1 VNVAASAVD
10 PGVARR
16 WYVLLMLTLGY
27 ALSIADRFVMSTLIE
42 PIKADLGLSDSSI
55 GFLTG
60 SSLAFFYVTAGLPLA
75 TLADRTNR
83 RTMIALALG
92 AWSVMTTLCG
102 FAQNYWQLL
111 LARIGVGVGEAGGTP
126 PSASLL
132 SDYFAPRRRALAL
145 SVFSVGASLGSMM
158 GSSAGYASDA
168 WGWRAAFF
176 VLGAPGIAVALLVA
190 ITIREPERGRLDDT
204 PVTARTTLRDTLRF
218 TRAQPALLHTWI
230 GATVYTL
237 WSWGLMWWTPS
248 FLVRSHHMTLGDAGG
263 ALSLMHGIGGTAVL
277 LITMMLMGP
286 LGKRDPRLVPWF
298 VSACIVI
305 GTIPSILA
313 YSAAS
318 SRTALSMLW
327 LFIPLSLRAI
337 RTYLRAPAKPCAGL
351 HARTGGGRN
360 ALLRQYRQP
369 CHRPPGGGLRQRL
382 AASPLWPR
390 VAASCADS
398 DGLHRLLGGLA
409 LLALRE
415 VHALR
420 SASPASASPPRLRI
434 SSARSSSLTSFSVFL
449 SLHRPGSG

>member
-1 VNVAASAVD
+1 VSATPAAVD

-16 WYVLLMLTLGY
+16 WYVVLLLTVVY

-126 PSASLL
+126 PSTSLL
-132 SDYFAPRRRALAL
+132 SDYFSSRRRALAL
-145 SVFSVGASLGSMM
+145 SVYSVGASLGSMI

-168 WGWRAAFF
+168 WGWRAAFY
-176 VLGAPGIAVALLVA
+176 VLGLPGVLVA
-190 ITIREPERGRLDDT
+190 VLVAVSIREPARGRLDAT
-204 PVTARTTLRDTLRF
+204 PAPAPVPARASLMDTLRF
-218 TRAQPALLHTWI
+218 IRVQPALLHTWL

-277 LITMMLMGP
+277 LITMLLMGP
-286 LGKRDPRLVPWF
+286 VGKRDPRLVPWF
-298 VSACIVI
+298 VAATIVI
-305 GTIPSILA
+305 ATVPSIIA
-313 YSAAS
+313 YNVSS
-318 SRTALSMLW
+318 SRTALAMLW
-327 LFIPLSLRAI
+327 IFIPLSYAPFGPTFALLQNLVPASMRAQSVAVMLFCANIANLVIAPQAVGFASDLLRPLYGAESL
-337 RTYLRAPAKPCAGL
+337 RHVLVPMAFVGFWAAWHYWRCAKYLR
-351 HARTGGGRN
+351 
-360 ALLRQYRQP
+360 
-369 CHRPPGGGLRQRL
+369 
-382 AASPLWPR
+382 
-390 VAASCADS
+390 
-398 DGLHRLLGGLA
+398 
-409 LLALRE
+409 
-415 VHALR
+415 
-420 SASPASASPPRLRI
+420 
-434 SSARSSSLTSFSVFL
+434 
-449 SLHRPGSG
+449 

>member
-1 VNVAASAVD
+1 VSATPAADS
-10 PGVARR
+10 GVARR
-16 WYVLLMLTLGY
+16 WYVLLVLTLVY

-75 TLADRTNR
+75 TLADRANR
-83 RTMIALALG
+83 RTMIALALA

-102 FAQNYWQLL
+102 SVQNYWQLL

-168 WGWRAAFF
+168 WGWRAAFL
-176 VLGAPGIAVALLVA
+176 VLGVPGVAVALLVA
-190 ITIREPERGRLDDT
+190 STIREPERGRLDNA
-204 PVTARTTLRDTLRF
+204 PVSGRTSLRDTLRF
-218 TRAQPALLHTWI
+218 ARAQPALLHTWI

-277 LITMMLMGP
+277 LITMLLMGP
-286 LGKRDPRLVPWF
+286 LGRRDPRLVPWF
-298 VSACIVI
+298 VAGCIAI
-305 GTIPSILA
+305 GTIPSVIA
-313 YSAAS
+313 YSVAS
-318 SRTALSMLW
+318 GRTALLMLW
-327 LFIPLSLRAI
+327 LFIPLS
-337 RTYLRAPAKPCAGL
+337 YAPFGP
-351 HARTGGGRN
+351 TF
-360 ALLRQYRQP
+360 ALLQNLVPASMRAQAVAVMLFCANIANLVIAPQAVGFASDWLHPVY
-369 CHRPPGGGLRQRL
+369 GAESLRHVL
-382 AASPLWPR
+382 IPMAFTGFWAAWHYWR
-390 VAASCADS
+390 CATYM
-398 DGLHRLLGGLA
+398 
-409 LLALRE
+409 
-415 VHALR
+415 R
-420 SASPASASPPRLRI
+420 SARL
-434 SSARSSSLTSFSVFL
+434 
-449 SLHRPGSG
+449 P

>member
-1 VNVAASAVD
+1 MNVAASTVD
-10 PGVARR
+10 LGVARR
-16 WYVLLMLTLGY
+16 WYVLLVLTLVY

-92 AWSVMTTLCG
+92 AWSVMTTFCG

-190 ITIREPERGRLDDT
+190 LTIREPERGRLDGT
-204 PVTARTTLRDTLRF
+204 HVGARTTLRDTLRF

-286 LGKRDPRLVPWF
+286 LGRRDPRLVPWF
-298 VSACIVI
+298 VSGCIVI
-305 GTIPSILA
+305 GTVPSILA

-318 SRTALSMLW
+318 SRAALSMLW
-327 LFIPLSLRAI
+327 LFIPLS
-337 RTYLRAPAKPCAGL
+337 YAPFGP
-351 HARTGGGRN
+351 TF
-360 ALLRQYRQP
+360 ALLQN
-369 CHRPPGGGLRQRL
+369 L
-382 AASPLWPR
+382 
-390 VAASCADS
+390 V
-398 DGLHRLLGGLA
+398 
-409 LLALRE
+409 
-415 VHALR
+415 
-420 SASPASASPPRLRI
+420 PASMRAQAVAVMLFCANIANLVIAPQAVGFASDWLHPLYGAESLRHVLI
-434 SSARSSSLTSFSVFL
+434 PMAFTGFWAAWHYWRCAKYM
-449 SLHRPGSG
+449 R

>member
-1 VNVAASAVD
+1 VSATPAADS
-10 PGVARR
+10 GVARR
-16 WYVLLMLTLGY
+16 WYVLLVLTLVY

-75 TLADRTNR
+75 TLADRANR
-83 RTMIALALG
+83 RTMIALALA

-102 FAQNYWQLL
+102 SVQNYWQLL

-168 WGWRAAFF
+168 WGWRAAFL
-176 VLGAPGIAVALLVA
+176 VLGVPGVAVALLVA
-190 ITIREPERGRLDDT
+190 STIREPERGRLDNA
-204 PVTARTTLRDTLRF
+204 PVSGRTSLRDTLRF
-218 TRAQPALLHTWI
+218 ARAQPALLHTWI

-277 LITMMLMGP
+277 LITMLLMGP
-286 LGKRDPRLVPWF
+286 LGRRDPRLVPWF
-298 VSACIVI
+298 VAGCIAI
-305 GTIPSILA
+305 GTIPSVIA
-313 YSAAS
+313 YSVAS
-318 SRTALSMLW
+318 GRTALLMLW
-327 LFIPLSLRAI
+327 LFIPLS
-337 RTYLRAPAKPCAGL
+337 YAPFGP
-351 HARTGGGRN
+351 TF
-360 ALLRQYRQP
+360 ALLQNLVP
-369 CHRPPGGGLRQRL
+369 
-382 AASPLWPR
+382 ASMR
-390 VAASCADS
+390 AQAVAVMLFCANIAN
-398 DGLHRLLGGLA
+398 LVIAPQAVGLA
-409 LLALRE
+409 SDWLHPVYGAESLRH
-415 VHALR
+415 VLIPMAFTGFWAAWHYWRCATYMR
-420 SASPASASPPRLRI
+420 SARL
-434 SSARSSSLTSFSVFL
+434 
-449 SLHRPGSG
+449 P

>member
-1 VNVAASAVD
+1 MAHAIEPAHTLSTAPPTVD
-10 PGVARR
+10 SGVARR
-16 WYVLLMLTLGY
+16 WYVLLVLTLVY

-132 SDYFAPRRRALAL
+132 SDYFTSRRRALAL
-145 SVFSVGASLGSMM
+145 SVYSVGASLGSMM

-168 WGWRAAFF
+168 WGWRAAFY
-176 VLGAPGIAVALLVA
+176 VLGVPGVLVA
-190 ITIREPERGRLDDT
+190 VLVAVTIREPERGRLDAA
-204 PVTARTTLRDTLRF
+204 PAPAAPMAAAPMAAAPPRSTLKDTLRF
-218 TRAQPALLHTWI
+218 ARIQPALLHTWL
-230 GATVYTL
+230 GAAVYTL

-277 LITMMLMGP
+277 LITMLFMGP

-298 VSACIVI
+298 VAASIVV
-305 GTIPSILA
+305 GTVPSILA
-313 YSAAS
+313 YSVTS
-318 SRTALSMLW
+318 SHTALVMLW
-327 LFIPLSLRAI
+327 IFIPLSYAPFGPTYALLQNLVPASMRAQAVAVMLFCANIANLVIAPQAVGFASDMLRPLYGAESL
-337 RTYLRAPAKPCAGL
+337 RHVLVPMAFVGFWAAWHYWRCAKYLR
-351 HARTGGGRN
+351 
-360 ALLRQYRQP
+360 
-369 CHRPPGGGLRQRL
+369 
-382 AASPLWPR
+382 
-390 VAASCADS
+390 
-398 DGLHRLLGGLA
+398 
-409 LLALRE
+409 
-415 VHALR
+415 
-420 SASPASASPPRLRI
+420 
-434 SSARSSSLTSFSVFL
+434 
-449 SLHRPGSG
+449 

>member
-1 VNVAASAVD
+1 MAHAIEPARTLSTAPSTVD

-16 WYVLLMLTLGY
+16 WYVLLVLTLVY

-111 LARIGVGVGEAGGTP
+111 LARVGVGVGEAGGTP

-132 SDYFAPRRRALAL
+132 SDYFTSRRRALAL
-145 SVFSVGASLGSMM
+145 SVYSVGASLGSMM

-168 WGWRAAFF
+168 WGWRAAFY
-176 VLGAPGIAVALLVA
+176 VLGVPGVLVA
-190 ITIREPERGRLDDT
+190 VLVAVTIREPERGRLDAA
-204 PVTARTTLRDTLRF
+204 PAAPTAAAPPRSTLKDTLRF
-218 TRAQPALLHTWI
+218 ARVQPALLHTWL
-230 GATVYTL
+230 GAAVYTL

-277 LITMMLMGP
+277 LLTMLLMGP

-298 VSACIVI
+298 VAASIVI
-305 GTIPSILA
+305 GTVPSIVA
-313 YSAAS
+313 YSAS
-318 SRTALSMLW
+318 SSHTALLMLW
-327 LFIPLSLRAI
+327 IFIPLSYAPFGPTFALLQNLVPASMRAQAVAVMLFCANIANLVIAPQVVGFASDLLRPLYGAESL
-337 RTYLRAPAKPCAGL
+337 RHVLVPMAFVGFWAAWHYWRCAKYLR
-351 HARTGGGRN
+351 
-360 ALLRQYRQP
+360 
-369 CHRPPGGGLRQRL
+369 
-382 AASPLWPR
+382 
-390 VAASCADS
+390 
-398 DGLHRLLGGLA
+398 
-409 LLALRE
+409 
-415 VHALR
+415 
-420 SASPASASPPRLRI
+420 
-434 SSARSSSLTSFSVFL
+434 
-449 SLHRPGSG
+449 

>member
-1 VNVAASAVD
+1 VSATPAADS
-10 PGVARR
+10 GVARR
-16 WYVLLMLTLGY
+16 WYVLLVLTLVY

-75 TLADRTNR
+75 TLADRANR
-83 RTMIALALG
+83 RTMIALALA

-102 FAQNYWQLL
+102 FVQNYWQLL

-168 WGWRAAFF
+168 WGWRAAFL
-176 VLGAPGIAVALLVA
+176 VLGVPGVAVALLVA
-190 ITIREPERGRLDDT
+190 STIREPERGRLDNA
-204 PVTARTTLRDTLRF
+204 PVSGRTSLRDTLRF
-218 TRAQPALLHTWI
+218 ARAQPALLHTWI

-277 LITMMLMGP
+277 LITMLLMGP
-286 LGKRDPRLVPWF
+286 LGRRDPRLVPWF
-298 VSACIVI
+298 VAGCIAI
-305 GTIPSILA
+305 GTIPSVIA
-313 YSAAS
+313 YSVAS
-318 SRTALSMLW
+318 GRTALLMLW
-327 LFIPLSLRAI
+327 LFIPLS
-337 RTYLRAPAKPCAGL
+337 YAPFGP
-351 HARTGGGRN
+351 TF
-360 ALLRQYRQP
+360 ALLQNLVPASMRAQAVAVMLFCANIANLVIAPQAVGFASDWLHPVY
-369 CHRPPGGGLRQRL
+369 GAESLRHVL
-382 AASPLWPR
+382 IPMAFTGFWAAWHYWR
-390 VAASCADS
+390 CATYM
-398 DGLHRLLGGLA
+398 
-409 LLALRE
+409 
-415 VHALR
+415 R
-420 SASPASASPPRLRI
+420 SARL
-434 SSARSSSLTSFSVFL
+434 
-449 SLHRPGSG
+449 P

>member
-16 WYVLLMLTLGY
+16 WYVLLMLTLVY

-327 LFIPLSLRAI
+327 LFIPLS
-337 RTYLRAPAKPCAGL
+337 YAPFGP
-351 HARTGGGRN
+351 TF
-360 ALLRQYRQP
+360 ALLQN
-369 CHRPPGGGLRQRL
+369 L
-382 AASPLWPR
+382 
-390 VAASCADS
+390 V
-398 DGLHRLLGGLA
+398 
-409 LLALRE
+409 
-415 VHALR
+415 
-420 SASPASASPPRLRI
+420 PASMRAQAVAVMLFCANIANLVIAPQAVGFASDWLHPLYGPESLRHVLI
-434 SSARSSSLTSFSVFL
+434 PMAFTGFWAAWHYWRCGKYM
-449 SLHRPGSG
+449 R

>member
-1 VNVAASAVD
+1 VSATPAADS
-10 PGVARR
+10 GVARR
-16 WYVLLMLTLGY
+16 WYVLLVLTLVY

-75 TLADRTNR
+75 TLADRANR
-83 RTMIALALG
+83 RTMIALALA

-102 FAQNYWQLL
+102 SVQNYWQLL

-168 WGWRAAFF
+168 WGWRAAFL
-176 VLGAPGIAVALLVA
+176 VLGVPGVAVALLVA
-190 ITIREPERGRLDDT
+190 STIREPERGRLDNA
-204 PVTARTTLRDTLRF
+204 PVSGRTSLRDTLRF
-218 TRAQPALLHTWI
+218 ARAQPALLHTWI

-277 LITMMLMGP
+277 LITMLLMGP
-286 LGKRDPRLVPWF
+286 LGRRDPRLVPWF
-298 VSACIVI
+298 VAGCIAI
-305 GTIPSILA
+305 GTIPSVIA
-313 YSAAS
+313 YSVAS
-318 SRTALSMLW
+318 GRTALLMLW
-327 LFIPLSLRAI
+327 LFIPLS
-337 RTYLRAPAKPCAGL
+337 YAPFGP
-351 HARTGGGRN
+351 TF
-360 ALLRQYRQP
+360 ALLQNLVPASMRAQAVAVMLFCANIANLVIAPQAVGFESDWLHPVY
-369 CHRPPGGGLRQRL
+369 GAESLRHVL
-382 AASPLWPR
+382 IPMAFTGFWAAWHYWR
-390 VAASCADS
+390 CATYM
-398 DGLHRLLGGLA
+398 
-409 LLALRE
+409 
-415 VHALR
+415 R
-420 SASPASASPPRLRI
+420 SARL
-434 SSARSSSLTSFSVFL
+434 
-449 SLHRPGSG
+449 P

>member
-1 VNVAASAVD
+1 LVHAIEPARALSTAPSTVD
-10 PGVARR
+10 LGVARR
-16 WYVLLMLTLGY
+16 WYVLLVLTLVY

-75 TLADRTNR
+75 TLADRANR

-132 SDYFAPRRRALAL
+132 SDYFTSRRRALAL
-145 SVFSVGASLGSMM
+145 SVYSVGASLGSMM

-168 WGWRAAFF
+168 WGWRAAFY
-176 VLGAPGIAVALLVA
+176 VLGVPGVLVA
-190 ITIREPERGRLDDT
+190 VLVAVTIREPQRGRLDAV
-204 PVTARTTLRDTLRF
+204 PAPAASTAAAPARASLKDTLRF
-218 TRAQPALLHTWI
+218 ARVQPALLHTWL
-230 GATVYTL
+230 GAAVYTL

-277 LITMMLMGP
+277 LITMLLMAP

-298 VSACIVI
+298 VAGSIVI
-305 GTIPSILA
+305 GTVPSILA

-318 SRTALSMLW
+318 SHTALLMLW
-327 LFIPLSLRAI
+327 IFVPLSYAPFGPTFALLQNLVPASMRAQAVAVMLFCANIANLVIAPQAVGFASDLLRPLYGAESL
-337 RTYLRAPAKPCAGL
+337 RHVLVPMAFVGFWAAWHYWRCAKYLR
-351 HARTGGGRN
+351 
-360 ALLRQYRQP
+360 
-369 CHRPPGGGLRQRL
+369 
-382 AASPLWPR
+382 
-390 VAASCADS
+390 
-398 DGLHRLLGGLA
+398 
-409 LLALRE
+409 
-415 VHALR
+415 
-420 SASPASASPPRLRI
+420 
-434 SSARSSSLTSFSVFL
+434 
-449 SLHRPGSG
+449 